1 MTSSWLLVS
10 FVGRALHLCHK
21 GHGFKSHK
29 GLNFFRLYFHY
40 CLSSVHYCEEGFHI
54 QVLVHGSSY
63 TVSADN
69 QVFCYWSPLIHL
81 CTQMHPTLLSLIVFC
96 FSRRK
101 KLTPS
106 SCKTPFHQSDGS
118 VVGLCKFSGALVPK
132 STYVVLLFLSVLV
145 LFWLALFWLCKLH
158 VFYLVTLV
166 LTHCCE

>member
-1 MTSSWLLVS
+1 MFIIVKKDFIIKSW
-10 FVGRALHLCHK
+10 
-21 GHGFKSHK
+21 
-29 GLNFFRLYFHY
+29 Y
-40 CLSSVHYCEEGFHI
+40 CC
-54 QVLVHGSSY
+54 GSSY

-81 CTQMHPTLLSLIVFC
+81 YPQMHPALLSLTVFC
-96 FSRRK
+96 FSRHK

-132 STYVVLLFLSVLV
+132 STYVVLLFVSVLV

-158 VFYLVTLV
+158 VFYLVMLV